1 MYLCLNKLGSKVW
14 KNDYPNFL
22 YNVLSWMKVGVIFPS
37 ILGSFSFISNATNF
51 FHSLNR
57 FFFFFNV
64 YTLLVFFKQ
73 VPYMQISDM
82 ISGVNIIGRKVS
94 VSSVNGPRG
103 FGGVLRPQW
112 GF

>member
-1 MYLCLNKLGSKVW
+1 ML
-14 KNDYPNFL
+14 P
-22 YNVLSWMKVGVIFPS
+22 
-37 ILGSFSFISNATNF
+37 
-51 FHSLNR
+51 
-57 FFFFFNV
+57 
-64 YTLLVFFKQ
+64 VFFKW

-94 VSSVNGPRG
+94 VSSGNGPRG